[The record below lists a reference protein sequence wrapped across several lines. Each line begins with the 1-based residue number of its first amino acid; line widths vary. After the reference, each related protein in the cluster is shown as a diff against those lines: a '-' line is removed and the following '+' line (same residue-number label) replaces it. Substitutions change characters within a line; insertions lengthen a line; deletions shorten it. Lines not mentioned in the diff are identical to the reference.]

1 MILKI
6 YSYVLF
12 FILLVLSRERTKDEI
27 INEYKLLCDVA
38 ISSLQNRLYNF
49 LDNKDFVNAY
59 GIEKNIEAINA
70 KKNDV
75 YGGLTQS
82 LCCHLQHYQ
91 ESPTLYLALEIKKI
105 KRDINII
112 KS

>member
-1 MILKI
+1 MLKI
-6 YSYVLF
+6 YSTILF
-12 FILLVLSRERTKDEI
+12 FILLVLSRGKTKEKI
-27 INEYKLLCDVA
+27 IDEYKLLCDVA
-38 ISSLQNRLYNF
+38 ISSLKTSLYNC
-49 LDNKDFVNAY
+49 LDNKDFVKAY

-82 LCCHLQHYQ
+82 LCCHLRRYQ
-91 ESPTLYLALEIKKI
+91 ESPTLYLALEIQKI